1 MRFSSGHIY
10 SITTI
15 LVILVIAAGSI
26 VRSTQ
31 SGMGC
36 PDWPTCYGLI
46 IPPTSAD
53 QLPAQYQELYAND
66 GIPADAFDATKTWIE
81 YINRLLGALLGL
93 SVLVQVGIAFMQRK
107 QYPSRFLGSLVLLFF
122 TGFQGWLGALVVSSN
137 LAPYRITIH
146 MMVAFVILM
155 IANYVAF
162 IEYPERTSDSRLHR
176 ITLIALGLMFL
187 QIFLGTQVRE
197 EIDVLA
203 KSLNFM
209 QREIWIDNL
218 SNLFPI
224 HRSFSLLILGIN
236 GYILYSFRS
245 QPDFW
250 KNVRIP
256 ATFLFSG
263 LMLSTLSGIV
273 MTYFSVP
280 ALMQPVHLFCASI
293 IVWSLYRLSLH
304 VRA

>member
-1 MRFSSGHIY
+1 MKIFSVKIY

-26 VRSTQ
+26 VRATQ

-46 IPPTSAD
+46 IPPMSAD
-53 QLPAQYQELYAND
+53 QLPAQYQELYANE
-66 GIPADAFDATKTWIE
+66 GIPAEPFDATKTWIE

-93 SVLVQVGIAFMQRK
+93 SVLIQVGISFSQRTAFPR
-107 QYPSRFLGSLVLLFF
+107 RFWGSLILLFL

-146 MMVAFVILM
+146 MMVAFLILM
-155 IANYVAF
+155 IANYAAF
-162 IEYPERTSDSRLHR
+162 IEYPDRIRDRRMHR
-176 ITLIALGLMFL
+176 FTLIALALMFL
-187 QIFLGTQVRE
+187 QVLLGTQVRE

-218 SNLFPI
+218 SNLFPV

-236 GYILYSFRS
+236 GYILYTFKTTYTM
-245 QPDFW
+245 W
-250 KNVRIP
+250 KRVALP
-256 ATFLFSG
+256 AAILTSG
-263 LMLSTLSGIV
+263 LIISTLSGIV

-280 ALMQPVHLFCASI
+280 ALMQPIHLFCASI
-293 IVWSLYRLSLH
+293 IIWSLHRLSGH
-304 VRA
+304 VRS

>member
-1 MRFSSGHIY
+1 MRFSSRHIY

-36 PDWPTCYGLI
+36 PDWPSCYGLI

-53 QLPAQYQELYAND
+53 QLPAKYQELYAND
-66 GIPADAFDATKTWIE
+66 GIPADPFDATKTWIE
-81 YINRLLGALLGL
+81 YINRLLGALLGI
-93 SVLVQVGIAFMQRK
+93 SVLVQAGLSLSKRK
-107 QYPSRFLGSLVLLFF
+107 QYPHRFWGSLLLLFL

-146 MMVAFVILM
+146 MMVAFLILM

-162 IEYPERTSDSRLHR
+162 NEYPERIRDRRMHR
-176 ITLIALGLMFL
+176 FTYIALALMFL
-187 QIFLGTQVRE
+187 QVLLGTQVRE

-203 KSLNFM
+203 KSLDFM

-218 SNLFPI
+218 SNIFPV
-224 HRSFSLLILGIN
+224 HRSFSLLILGLN
-236 GYILYSFRS
+236 GYILYTFKTSYAM
-245 QPDFW
+245 W
-250 KNVRIP
+250 KRVIIP
-256 ATFLFSG
+256 AALLTSG
-263 LMLSTLSGIV
+263 LTISTLSGIV

-280 ALMQPVHLFCASI
+280 ALMQPIHLFCASI
-293 IVWSLYRLSLH
+293 IIWSLHRLSMH
-304 VRA
+304 VRS